1 MLSCV
6 FIVSLVVEE
15 FMGVDKNGNREV
27 YGCHVNDLWK
37 VILKGLVVYSCIY
50 FIGVNIRLLLLGI

>member
-27 YGCHVNDLWK
+27 YGVT
-37 VILKGLVVYSCIY
+37 
-50 FIGVNIRLLLLGI
+50 